1 MIIRYKGLQELSIR
15 KFMDGFERMRTCIS
29 NPAPNERER
38 ERERERQTDRQREKE
53 RDRRGRKREMTF
65 FLLSVSRNI

>member
-1 MIIRYKGLQELSIR
+1 MIIRYKGLQEMSIR

-38 ERERERQTDRQREKE
+38 ERETDRQTDRQRE
-53 RDRRGRKREMTF
+53 RKRE
-65 FLLSVSRNI
+65 SAGVERGR